1 MPSIS
6 QDTDLSFLRLA
17 NDGNILLPG
26 FRGLQSMII
35 DFHLSFEIFRVEILY
50 THFVLLHRN

>member
-6 QDTDLSFLRLA
+6 QDTDLSSLRLA
-17 NDGNILLPG
+17 NDDNILLQD
-26 FRGLQSMII
+26 FRELQSMIV
-35 DFHLSFEIFRVEILY
+35 DFHSSFEIFRVEILY